1 LLTLVILLS
10 LSTALLAGLSLWL
23 YFRFSFTKAELDR
36 TLRDEPLRYQA
47 QRKEWENLSQHI
59 VDVRSQQMQEQQKM
73 SLSQV
78 IEPLQ
83 KELERL
89 QHHVNESTRLESMRE
104 ERILQSL
111 HKVVELNHH
120 LGHQADSLAKALKGD
135 NKIVGDY
142 GETLLERLLEY
153 TGLRKDEHYILQ
165 GIGLGLQSEQ
175 GGALKPDVLILLPE
189 KRCIVVDAKMS
200 LQAWSDAQNAEDS
213 LRTEALERLKRST
226 RNHILDLASKPY
238 VESLDKI
245 QLQGLD
251 TKFLFIP
258 IEAAFHTLLQIDSDL
273 YRFAFSKGIILVS
286 PTTLLASL
294 TTVQHTWKQY
304 DIGRNAQEISQ
315 RASLL
320 LDKLHDFM
328 SSMEDI
334 GKYLHKAEESY
345 LMARKRLS
353 EGQGNLLSQAEK
365 LQDLGAKGR
374 VKSTLFSG

>member
-1 LLTLVILLS
+1 MLITIVILS

-23 YFRFSFTKAELDR
+23 YMRFALAQNELNR
-36 TLRDEPLRYQA
+36 IQKEEPLRQEA
-47 QRKEWENLSQHI
+47 WRKEWENLSHRI
-59 VDVRSQQMQEQQKM
+59 VDDRSQQFQEQQN
-73 SLSQV
+73 LNFSQV
-78 IEPLQ
+78 IGPLQ

-104 ERILQSL
+104 ERIMQSL
-111 HKVVELNHH
+111 QRVVELNHQ
-120 LGHQADSLAKALKGD
+120 LGHQADNLAKALKGN
-135 NKIVGDY
+135 NKLVGDY
-142 GETLLERLLEY
+142 GETLLERLLEF
-153 TGLRKDEHYILQ
+153 TGLRKDEHFILQ

-200 LQAWSDAQNAEDS
+200 LQSWSDAQNAEDS
-213 LRTEALERLKRST
+213 TRVEALERFKRST
-226 RNHILDLASKPY
+226 RNHIQDLASKPY
-238 VESLDKI
+238 TESLVKL
-245 QLQGLD
+245 QLQGLE

-258 IEAAFHTLLQIDSDL
+258 IEAAFHTLLQLDPDL
-273 YRFAFSKGIILVS
+273 YRYAFSKGIILVS

-320 LDKLHDFM
+320 LDKIHDFM
-328 SSMEDI
+328 GSIDDM
-334 GKYLHKAEESY
+334 GKHLQRAEESY
-345 LMARKRLS
+345 QLARKRLS

-374 VKSTLFSG
+374 TKTATIK